1 MKKIIKN
8 GLMHLIKV
16 RVSYILIITKSVK
29 TSGHQ
34 LSWQSNRLLICGS
47 QVRSLHGSLK
57 LLAKNKELFFN
68 TVPIVQRQSARLW
81 IWLSSVRSRLGT
93 LGVGNQLPAPFLFM
107 AICQKLCACSSSGQ
121 SNGLRIR
128 RQEVRILSDAS
139 KTKKFLK
146 KSCNIEAYRIFYLTT
161 VICV

>member
-1 MKKIIKN
+1 
-8 GLMHLIKV
+8 MHLIKV
-16 RVSYILIITKSVK
+16 RVQYILIITKSVK

-93 LGVGNQLPAPFLFM
+93 LGAGNKILHLFFWHLCPPAPVAHLDRATDFESVGRRFESS
-107 AICQKLCACSSSGQ
+107 QTQQERFFNKEPDTYSNVSGFNCSP
-121 SNGLRIR
+121 R
-128 RQEVRILSDAS
+128 
-139 KTKKFLK
+139 F
-146 KSCNIEAYRIFYLTT
+146 
-161 VICV
+161 CV